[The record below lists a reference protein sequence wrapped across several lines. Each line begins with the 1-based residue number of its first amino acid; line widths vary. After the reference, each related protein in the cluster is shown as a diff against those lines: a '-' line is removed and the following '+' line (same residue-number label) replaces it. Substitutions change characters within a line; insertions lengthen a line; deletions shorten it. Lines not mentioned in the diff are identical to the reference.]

1 MKRSDRQRSGRTAR
15 GAGAR
20 GERLVNIITRT
31 SHYENFT
38 MKGMGFI
45 LNGRP
50 EVQVGAANASSFLAL
65 EFPAIAPAWRSE
77 VRKTPS
83 WP

>member
-1 MKRSDRQRSGRTAR
+1 
-15 GAGAR
+15 
-20 GERLVNIITRT
+20 
-31 SHYENFT
+31 